1 MASHGETAAAA
12 VRVVIGSRI
21 VGIVFGAAAGV
32 RYNKLSV
39 TRMCP
44 GVAAALSGSGGCWLV
59 MVDDFAPSLVLPSCT
74 TDPVQLSSFRCSF
87 LICWPDYY
95 YPSTIR
101 WEIRK

>member
-1 MASHGETAAAA
+1 MARWLPTGKLLPMLLYL
-12 VRVVIGSRI
+12 VVIGSRI

-44 GVAAALSGSGGCWLV
+44 GVAAAVLSGSGGCWLV
-59 MVDDFAPSLVLPSCT
+59 MVDDFAPSLVLSSCTT
-74 TDPVQLSSFRCSF
+74 TDPVQLSLFRCCF

-95 YPSTIR
+95 YP
-101 WEIRK
+101 